1 MLYKNFS
8 LFFPAITST
17 NHGLEIMNLGRL
29 YESYDFFF
37 REKHVIRQRVRVGLV
52 YTKFYYS
59 YKKISL
65 YIIIAAVQT
74 TRFNLKPTTYKLKF

>member
-1 MLYKNFS
+1 M
-8 LFFPAITST
+8 I
-17 NHGLEIMNLGRL
+17 
-29 YESYDFFF
+29 FF